1 MKAIK
6 KISKAAKSVG
16 RTRVDYIDETSSM
29 LSRDSEDDDEASN
42 YEEYEADD
50 NISRETARNWEKIAV
65 DKRLKV
71 NFPSFII

>member
-29 LSRDSEDDDEASN
+29 LSRDSDDDDEASN
-42 YEEYEADD
+42 YDDYEADD
-50 NISRETARNWEKIAV
+50 TISRETAKNWERIAV
-65 DKRLKV
+65 DKRWRV
-71 NFPSFII
+71 NFQSLT